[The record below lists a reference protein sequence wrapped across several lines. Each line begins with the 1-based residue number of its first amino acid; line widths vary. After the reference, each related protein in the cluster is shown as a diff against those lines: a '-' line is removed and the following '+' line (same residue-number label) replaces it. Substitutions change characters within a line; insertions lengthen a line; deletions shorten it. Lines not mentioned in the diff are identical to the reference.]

1 MKKEQIKRANAILQE
16 IEQLNSNLFPL
27 KAYIN
32 KTDDHPASVKLVIQY
47 KDGANYWRD
56 KVYTHS
62 LFDMVI
68 NAMIDEIEG
77 EIKKL
82 EMELELL

>member
-1 MKKEQIKRANAILQE
+1 MKKEQIERANAILQE
-16 IEQLNSNLFPL
+16 IDSLKQNLIPL
-27 KAYIN
+27 GAYIIR
-32 KTDDHPASVKLVIQY
+32 TELHPASVKLVIQY
-47 KDGANYWRD
+47 KDSDNYWRD
-56 KVYTHS
+56 KAYTHS

>member
-1 MKKEQIKRANAILQE
+1 MKKEQIERANAILNE
-16 IEQLNSNLFPL
+16 IEQLNTNLFPL
-27 KAYIN
+27 KAYIDKN
-32 KTDDHPASVKLVIQY
+32 EEAKAELKVVIQY
-47 KDGANYWRD
+47 KNRYGNWTD
-56 KVYTHS
+56 KAYTHS

-82 EMELELL
+82 EMELKLL